1 MSGGNCTVF
10 DGARRIYG
18 GPLHEAAAAFR
29 RAQLDGAAGPL
40 LVFDDAT
47 GRVIDINTRGTEEE
61 VTARYSPAPSVT
73 ENGSGTPGA
82 ENEGAASRV
91 ETGSAAQAEEAAP
104 RRRGRPSL
112 GVVAREVTLLPRH
125 WEWLATQPGGASVA
139 IRKLVEEARR
149 TSAAADQRRAA
160 RDAAY
165 RFLSAMGGDLPG
177 FEEAARALFA
187 DDAARFASL
196 IAAWPADVRDYV
208 QNLAFPD
215 ARGGDED
222 GAGLG
227 RGG

>member
-10 DGARRIYG
+10 DGARRIFAG
-18 GPLHEAAAAFR
+18 ALREAAAAVR

-47 GRVIDINTRGTEEE
+47 GRVIDVDTRGTADE
-61 VTARYSPAPSVT
+61 VAARYSPAPPTDGGSVIPAA
-73 ENGSGTPGA
+73 ENGST
-82 ENEGAASRV
+82 ASKA
-91 ETGSAAQAEEAAP
+91 ETGSATRGAEPAP

-139 IRKLVEEARR
+139 IRKLVEDARR

-187 DDAARFASL
+187 DDAARFAAL
-196 IAAWPADVRDYV
+196 ISAWPADVRDYV
-208 QNLAFPD
+208 QNLAFP
-215 ARGGDED
+215 A
-222 GAGLG
+222 APG
-227 RGG
+227 RGGGGTEPGHGG